1 MSDGLN
7 IQISAAHKT
16 AKAISGVAL
25 QDGFR
30 LEIKELVDACERAA
44 SPGLMAL
51 RANVA
56 GIRKVSGRLQASP
69 AIVTRYYR
77 RKRTGVVATAL
88 VGYRKGAAPH
98 SHLVEFGTKD
108 RKSRR
113 GNRGHSPAQKP
124 LTKAFEAS
132 RSTMEAK
139 LSAELQRIIA
149 AKADSALG

>member
-1 MSDGLN
+1 
-7 IQISAAHKT
+7 
-16 AKAISGVAL
+16 VAL

-51 RANVA
+51 KANVM
-56 GIRKVSGRLQASP
+56 GIRRVSGRLADSP

-98 SHLVEFGTKD
+98 SHLVEFGTSARSS
-108 RKSRR
+108 RK
-113 GNRGHSPAQKP
+113 GNRGQAPAQKP
-124 LTKAFEAS
+124 LKRAFDS
-132 RSTMEAK
+132 TRSTMESK
-139 LSAELQRIIA
+139 LSAELQRLIA
-149 AKADSALG
+149 SKSASIR

>member
-1 MSDGLN
+1 VSDGLN
-7 IQISAAHKT
+7 IQIAAAHNA

-51 RANVA
+51 RSNVM
-56 GIRKVSGRLQASP
+56 GIRRVSGRLASSP
-69 AIVTRYYR
+69 AIVTKYYR

-98 SHLVEFGTKD
+98 SHLVEFGTGVRLS
-108 RKSRR
+108 RK
-113 GNRGHSPAQKP
+113 GNRGKAPAQKP
-124 LTKAFEAS
+124 LTQAFDS
-132 RSTMEAK
+132 TKSTMESK
-139 LSAELQRIIA
+139 LSAELQRLIA
-149 AKADSALG
+149 SKAARVL

>member
-1 MSDGLN
+1 VSDGLN
-7 IQISAAHKT
+7 IQIAAAHNA

-51 RANVA
+51 KANVM
-56 GIRKVSGRLQASP
+56 GIRRVSGRLADSP

-98 SHLVEFGTKD
+98 SHLVEFGTSARSS
-108 RKSRR
+108 RK
-113 GNRGHSPAQKP
+113 GNRGQAPAQKP
-124 LTKAFEAS
+124 LKRAFDS
-132 RSTMEAK
+132 TRSTMESK
-139 LSAELQRIIA
+139 LSAELQRLIA
-149 AKADSALG
+149 SKSASIR

>member
-7 IQISAAHKT
+7 IQIAAAHN
-16 AKAISGVAL
+16 ASKAISGVAL

-51 RANVA
+51 KANVM
-56 GIRKVSGRLQASP
+56 GIRRVSGRLSSSP

-77 RKRTGVVATAL
+77 RKRTGIVAAAL

-98 SHLVEFGTKD
+98 SHLVEFGTKP
-108 RKSRR
+108 RSSTK
-113 GNRGHSPAQKP
+113 GNRGRAPAQKP
-124 LTKAFEAS
+124 LTKAFDS
-132 RSTMEAK
+132 TRSTMETK

-149 AKADSALG
+149 AKSAGIR

>member
-1 MSDGLN
+1 VSDGLN
-7 IQISAAHKT
+7 IQIAAAHNA

-51 RANVA
+51 KANVM
-56 GIRKVSGRLQASP
+56 GIRRVSGRLADSP
-69 AIVTRYYR
+69 AIVTKYYR

-98 SHLVEFGTKD
+98 SHLVEFGTSARSS
-108 RKSRR
+108 RK
-113 GNRGHSPAQKP
+113 GNRGQVQAQKP
-124 LTKAFEAS
+124 LTRAFNS
-132 RSTMEAK
+132 TRSTMESK
-139 LSAELQRIIA
+139 LSAELQRLIA
-149 AKADSALG
+149 SKAASIR

>member
-7 IQISAAHKT
+7 IQIAAAHN
-16 AKAISGVAL
+16 AVNAISGVAL

-51 RANVA
+51 RSNVM
-56 GIRKVSGRLQASP
+56 GIRRVSGRLSSSP

-77 RKRTGVVATAL
+77 RKRTGIVAMAL

-98 SHLVEFGTKD
+98 SHLVELGTGVRSS
-108 RKSRR
+108 RK
-113 GNRGHSPAQKP
+113 GNRGQAPAQQP
-124 LTKAFEAS
+124 LKRAFDS
-132 RSTMEAK
+132 TRSTMESK
-139 LSAELQRIIA
+139 LSAELQRLIA
-149 AKADSALG
+149 SKAASIR